1 VTIPCSIGT
10 VLVDKVLFDLRV
22 SINLMSL
29 SMCWRIENLK
39 IAPTRMTLQL
49 ADCSIAELDGLV
61 EDVLVKVRLF
71 NFPVDFVI
79 MDIEEDLDIPLILGH
94 PFMLTAKC
102 VVDMGNGNLE
112 ISVEDQKVTFNLFE
126 SIKHPNDSASSWRQL
141 SKKLTLL
148 CSA

>member
-1 VTIPCSIGT
+1 
-10 VLVDKVLFDLRV
+10 
-22 SINLMSL
+22 
-29 SMCWRIENLK
+29 
-39 IAPTRMTLQL
+39 
-49 ADCSIAELDGLV
+49 
-61 EDVLVKVRLF
+61 
-71 NFPVDFVI
+71 

-126 SIKHPNDSASSWRQL
+126 AIKFPSDSTSRWRQL

-148 CSA
+148 CST